1 MAEKKPQ
8 TLANHAK
15 FVPLYHFVTSTILVV
30 NLGWRVWQLFTE
42 WSGFASVMQVL
53 VAVAFIFVFFYARI
67 FPLQAQ
73 DRVIRLEERLRME
86 RLLPDDLKGR
96 ISELHRRQYVA
107 LRFASDD
114 ELADRVRE
122 ALDEKLSEK
131 DIKHRIQTWR
141 PDYHRL

>member
-15 FVPLYHFVTSTILVV
+15 FVPLYHFVLTAILVV
-30 NLGWRVWQLFTE
+30 NLCWRGWKLFTDF
-42 WSGFASVMQVL
+42 GFESALGVAM
-53 VAVAFIFVFFYARI
+53 AVAFILMLLYLRI

-73 DRVIRLEERLRME
+73 DRVIRLEEQMRMG
-86 RLLPDDLKGR
+86 RLLPDDLKARVGE
-96 ISELHRRQYVA
+96 IRRGQMIA

-122 ALDEKLSEK
+122 ALDEKLSSK
-131 DIKHRIQTWR
+131 DIKKRIQTWR

>member
-15 FVPLYHFVTSTILVV
+15 FVPLYHFVLTAILVV
-30 NLGWRVWQLFTE
+30 NLGWQAWKLFTRYE
-42 WSGFASVMQVL
+42 GFDSILAVVM
-53 VAVAFIFVFFYARI
+53 AVAFILMLLYLRI

-73 DRVIRLEERLRME
+73 DRVIRLEEQMRMG
-86 RLLPDDLKGR
+86 RLLPDDLKARVGD
-96 ISELHRRQYVA
+96 IRRGQLIA

-122 ALDEKLSEK
+122 ALDEKLSGK
-131 DIKHRIQTWR
+131 DIKQRIQSWR
-141 PDYHRL
+141 PDYHRV

>member
-15 FVPLYHFVTSTILVV
+15 FVPLYHFVLTAILVV
-30 NLGWRVWQLFTE
+30 NLGWRGWLLFTDF
-42 WSGFASVMQVL
+42 SFASVMGVL
-53 VAVAFIFVFFYARI
+53 MAVAFILMLLYLRI

-73 DRVIRLEERLRME
+73 DRVIRLEEQMRMG
-86 RLLPDDLKGR
+86 RLLPDDLKARVGEIR
-96 ISELHRRQYVA
+96 RRQMIA

-131 DIKHRIQTWR
+131 DIKQRIQTWR